1 MNRKAG
7 AIIIEGH
14 VQGLSNTRA
23 LGEAGIPVIVVDMD
37 NCIARYSKYCK
48 GFFRCPAFES
58 DKLADFLLDLGQKK
72 KLQGWLLLPSND
84 HAVMTISRNHQKLS
98 KLFKLITPEPDILSN
113 IYDKSRLL
121 SVASEVGVPAPE
133 SFYARNTKPANI
145 GLHFPV
151 LTKGR
156 FGLDFYRATGK
167 KAFLSHDL
175 HGLHKHLIKI
185 NKHYPVSKTLTQELI
200 PDNGKNKTI
209 SLAAFCVNGEIKA
222 YWMGMK
228 LREHP
233 IRFGTATCA
242 KSIFNEVCYEQSA
255 PLLKALNYTGVCEV
269 EYLQDPRDKQ
279 YKLIEINAR
288 TWLWVEL
295 ARQCGVNFAK
305 MAYDFVNNDKVDYPS
320 EYDTS
325 KYWIN
330 PFSDFAFS
338 TVSIFTGKLGIKEY
352 LKSISNGKKVSA
364 LFQKGDRRPGYQY
377 LFKIGSFL
385 NNR

>member
-1 MNRKAG
+1 M
-7 AIIIEGH
+7 
-14 VQGLSNTRA
+14 
-23 LGEAGIPVIVVDMD
+23 
-37 NCIARYSKYCK
+37 
-48 GFFRCPAFES
+48 
-58 DKLADFLLDLGQKK
+58 
-72 KLQGWLLLPSND
+72 
-84 HAVMTISRNHQKLS
+84 
-98 KLFKLITPEPDILSN
+98 
-113 IYDKSRLL
+113 
-121 SVASEVGVPAPE
+121 
-133 SFYARNTKPANI
+133 
-145 GLHFPV
+145 
-151 LTKGR
+151 
-156 FGLDFYRATGK
+156 
-167 KAFLSHDL
+167 
-175 HGLHKHLIKI
+175 
-185 NKHYPVSKTLTQELI
+185 
-200 PDNGKNKTI
+200 
-209 SLAAFCVNGEIKA
+209 
-222 YWMGMK
+222 
-228 LREHP
+228 
-233 IRFGTATCA
+233 
-242 KSIFNEVCYEQSA
+242 
-255 PLLKALNYTGVCEV
+255 